1 MSRIDVVRAI
11 EQSGVVA
18 VIRLKDARK
27 LRSVVDALIEG
38 GVTAMEVTMTVP
50 GALLTFGVTRRVNFS
65 VAPVVPDVVSIPMIV
80 RAASVERVFMFL
92 PPINA
97 SDRPFVL

>member
-38 GVTAMEVTMTVP
+38 GVTAMEVTMTSAPASQAVRISVGVKQP
-50 GALLTFGVTRRVNFS
+50 GMTATS
-65 VAPVVPDVVSIPMIV
+65 
-80 RAASVERVFMFL
+80 
-92 PPINA
+92 
-97 SDRPFVL
+97 

>member
-1 MSRIDVVRAI
+1 MSRTDVVQAI

-18 VIRLKDARK
+18 VIRLKDAGK

-50 GALLTFGVTRRVNFS
+50 GAVGLIEQLAR
-65 VAPVVPDVVSIPMIV
+65 D
-80 RAASVERVFMFL
+80 L
-92 PPINA
+92 PA
-97 SDRPFVL
+97 GFQLGAGTVLDPET